1 MVLDGS
7 SDKMDPFS
15 SSEDEAGEVDTSPLK
30 IDWLEHGMCEEK
42 LGISG
47 LPGCRFKD
55 TWRSLENDIKY
66 LENAGVTDLFC
77 LCTKGE
83 LKKYRVPRFL
93 QQVAE
98 SGLTVHHY
106 AFLDG
111 CTPELSALLK
121 MVDELKVALLNG
133 KQPLIHCFGGL
144 GRSCLVAVC
153 LLMVMDEALTPDD
166 AIAKVRELRGPGAIQ
181 SVKQYNFVNE
191 FRQVLAK
198 HNKDKD
204 DEDRSLSR

>member
-55 TWRSLENDIKY
+55 TWRSLENDIR
-66 LENAGVTDLFC
+66 
-77 LCTKGE
+77 E